1 MIIALWIF
9 FGVLLLCW
17 SGTLWAVNALLHL
30 PAGWTDTVQ
39 AWMDA
44 LPMALWLERWTPG
57 WREVVLLAADAA
69 QALLHSLSALAPW
82 LTPLLWVVWGVGTV
96 GLLLVGGLLHAVI
109 RASMRTAAQAPLAK
123 A

>member
-17 SGTLWAVNALLHL
+17 SGSVWAVNALLHL
-30 PAGWTDTVQ
+30 PAGWTGAVQ

-57 WREVVLLAADAA
+57 WRELVLLAADLA
-69 QALLHSLSALAPW
+69 QAALLALSSLAPW
-82 LTPLLWVVWGVGTV
+82 LTWLLWLVWGVGV
-96 GLLLVGGLLHAVI
+96 FGLLLMGGLLHAVI
-109 RASMRTAAQAPLAK
+109 RASMRTELRARGAAA
-123 A
+123 

>member
-9 FGVLLLCW
+9 FGILLLCW

-39 AWMDA
+39 SWMDA

-57 WREVVLLAADAA
+57 WREVVLVAADAA
-69 QALLHSLSALAPW
+69 QALLHTLSALVPW
-82 LTPLLWVVWGVGTV
+82 LTVLLWVVWGVGV
-96 GLLLVGGLLHAVI
+96 FGLLLVGGLLHAVI
-109 RASMRTAAQAPLAK
+109 RASMRTEARARVVSA
-123 A
+123 

>member
-1 MIIALWIF
+1 MIIVLWILF
-9 FGVLLLCW
+9 ATLLLCW

-30 PAGWTDTVQ
+30 PAGWTDAVQ

-57 WREVVLLAADAA
+57 WREVVLLAADVA
-69 QALLHSLSALAPW
+69 QALLHTLSALTPW
-82 LTPLLWVVWGVGTV
+82 LTALLWVVWGVGAF

-109 RASMRTAAQAPLAK
+109 RASMRTELQARASAA
-123 A
+123 